1 MRNYICKKENPFALP
16 HNLYMQMLYLIRDYE
31 AGKTQNIKEIAQG
44 RANQWEAVENVLT
57 QCTARYN
64 EEHQENVSPDLM
76 RAFFDYPYFSCI
88 HLSKRRTEG
97 ASKRSW
103 SLYRNRLAYL
113 VAKELSLY
121 ED

>member
-31 AGKTQNIKEIAQG
+31 MGKTEDISLVAPGRIAQ
-44 RANQWEAVENVLT
+44 WKAVMNVLLLLAE
-57 QCTARYN
+57 QHC
-64 EEHQENVSPDLM
+64 EEKPPDFL
-76 RAFFDYPYFSCI
+76 RAFFDYPYFSCNSV
-88 HLSKRRTEG
+88 SKRRAEG

-103 SLYRNRLAYL
+103 SLYRNRFAYL
-113 VAKELSLY
+113 VAKELKLC